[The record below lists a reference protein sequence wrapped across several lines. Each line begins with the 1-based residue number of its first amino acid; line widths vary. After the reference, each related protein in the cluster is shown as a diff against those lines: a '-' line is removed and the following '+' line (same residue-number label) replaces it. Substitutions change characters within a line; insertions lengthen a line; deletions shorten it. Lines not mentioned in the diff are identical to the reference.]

1 MEKPNIFPAMPVSFP
16 VDKAAIQNELD
27 IAMEQIYFVIVKI
40 DLVCDRVIILYSKD
54 YPETVSHEFSWT
66 DYLSWYLSPG
76 A

>member
-1 MEKPNIFPAMPVSFP
+1 
-16 VDKAAIQNELD
+16 
-27 IAMEQIYFVIVKI
+27 MEQIYFVIAKI

>member
-1 MEKPNIFPAMPVSFP
+1 
-16 VDKAAIQNELD
+16 
-27 IAMEQIYFVIVKI
+27 MEQIYFVIVKI

-54 YPETVSHEFSWT
+54 YTETVSHEFSWT